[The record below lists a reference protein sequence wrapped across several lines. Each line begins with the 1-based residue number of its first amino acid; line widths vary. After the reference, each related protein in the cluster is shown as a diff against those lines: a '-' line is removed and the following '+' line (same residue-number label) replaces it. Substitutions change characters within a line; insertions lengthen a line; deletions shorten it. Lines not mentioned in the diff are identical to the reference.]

1 MSKSRWTP
9 PKYNETALKHRQR
22 LLMLICLCI
31 SADLLMGGLLHEKK
45 LPFLILSGLF
55 FGLAF
60 ISLNDP
66 IQDNAGNLRI
76 VCFVLMLLG
85 ALVWLT
91 NLFSWFWIV
100 GLFQIL
106 GLALFAVWP
115 YRKRLLKR
123 RKKN

>member
-9 PKYNETALKHRQR
+9 PKYNGTDLKHRQR

-31 SADLLMGGLLHEKK
+31 SADLLIGGLLYEKK
-45 LPFLILSGLF
+45 LPFLIPSGLF
-55 FGLAF
+55 FGIAF

-66 IQDNAGNLRI
+66 IQDNTGNLRI

-115 YRKRLLKR
+115 YRKRLMKR

>member
-31 SADLLMGGLLHEKK
+31 GADLLIGGLLYEKK
-45 LPFLILSGLF
+45 LPFLIPSGLF

>member
-31 SADLLMGGLLHEKK
+31 SADLLIGGLLYEKK
-45 LPFLILSGLF
+45 LPFLIPSGLF

>member
-106 GLALFAVWP
+106 GFALFAVWP

>member
-9 PKYNETALKHRQR
+9 PKYNETDLKHRQR

-31 SADLLMGGLLHEKK
+31 GADLLIGGLLYEKK
-45 LPFLILSGLF
+45 LPFLIPSGLF

-66 IQDNAGNLRI
+66 IQDNAGKLRI